1 MPKKGEETM
10 QYKLGFEPKMY
21 IGPAGSAPATEAKN
35 VKDVTVNLESAEVDA
50 SSRQSGIFKFY
61 LSGQIDPSIEFT
73 MNADADDTVQTTL
86 RTQWL
91 ARGAVAVKVELGDGY
106 FFMSDCIV
114 TNFSND
120 QALEDVVS
128 YSVTLRPT
136 ITTSAF
142 LPTITN
148 A

>member
-1 MPKKGEETM
+1 
-10 QYKLGFEPKMY
+10 
-21 IGPAGSAPATEAKN
+21 
-35 VKDVTVNLESAEVDA
+35 
-50 SSRQSGIFKFY
+50 
-61 LSGQIDPSIEFT
+61 
-73 MNADADDTVQTTL
+73 
-86 RTQWL
+86 
-91 ARGAVAVKVELGDGY
+91 
-106 FFMSDCIV
+106 MSDCIV

-136 ITTSAF
+136 ITSEAF